1 MRQGITVENLKEL
14 SPEQQEKLRAWWK
27 EHKEEG
33 DHFVNIDEETGNI
46 PTFGSGV
53 NGSCGGY
60 WNCEC
65 QIDDG
70 EDPSCRPEENSL
82 PILSIG
88 QMIELL
94 DNFTEEPSLKNEN
107 LRLSI
112 NRTMWLGNSKLVD
125 SLFQAV
131 KEIL

>member
-1 MRQGITVENLKEL
+1 LKQRISADDVL
-14 SPEQQEKLRAWWK
+14 QLTPEQQEKLRVWWNVQESDLFAYIGLINTSNK
-27 EHKEEG
+27 IVIDVDREG
-33 DHFVNIDEETGNI
+33 
-46 PTFGSGV
+46 
-53 NGSCGGY
+53 Y
-60 WNCEC
+60 MY
-65 QIDDG
+65 DG
-70 EDPSCRPEENSL
+70 RDWFPKMDCL
-82 PILSIG
+82 PLLSIG

-131 KEIL
+131 KEILQR

>member
-1 MRQGITVENLKEL
+1 MKQRISADDVLQLT
-14 SPEQQEKLRAWWK
+14 PEQQEKLRAWWGEHQQKGDVFICRGNNFLSGK
-27 EHKEEG
+27 EFAWDGHNKP
-33 DHFVNIDEETGNI
+33 FNLAI
-46 PTFGSGV
+46 P
-53 NGSCGGY
+53 
-60 WNCEC
+60 
-65 QIDDG
+65 
-70 EDPSCRPEENSL
+70 L
-82 PILSIG
+82 LSIG